1 MELFLR
7 PLENPN
13 DPVWSVII
21 SIIILL
27 AGVFYVI
34 IYILGIDESESHGS
48 DDTPESEELLQLPS
62 DRDQQSSGRGHDRR
76 DDRSGVRS
84 LQEGESKDSGS
95 GHTGEEN
102 QGS

>member
-1 MELFLR
+1 MNLVLR

-34 IYILGIDESESHGS
+34 IYILRIDESESHGS

-62 DRDQQSSGRGHDRR
+62 DRDQQSSGRGHD
-76 DDRSGVRS
+76 
-84 LQEGESKDSGS
+84 
-95 GHTGEEN
+95 
-102 QGS
+102 